1 MTSFPPSVRRWPEQP
16 ERLFVTGIGTDVGK
30 TVAAAILTQSLG
42 ADYWKPVQAGGLAH
56 TDAAEVRR
64 LVTHPGSSFHP
75 ERHRLQLAASPHRA
89 AAAEGVLIQAADFT
103 LPATPN
109 HLVVEGAGGLLVP
122 LAPGLLVA
130 ELVQHLGL
138 AVVVVSRHYLGSI
151 NHTLL
156 TLEALRQRG
165 IPVRGLVFNGPDDP
179 ITEAAILAYTDAPVL
194 LRLRQEPEL
203 TPQVVEA
210 YARQVQWQQTDS
222 VGPTVPPKPKPS

>member
-30 TVAAAILTQSLG
+30 TVAAAILTQALG
-42 ADYWKPVQAGGLAH
+42 ADYWKPVQAGGLEH
-56 TDAAEVRR
+56 TDLDEVRR

-89 AAAEGVLIQAADFT
+89 AAAEQVQIQPADFR
-103 LPATPN
+103 LPDTPN

-122 LAPGLLVA
+122 LAPGFLVA
-130 ELVQHLGL
+130 DLVQQLGL

-156 TLEALRQRG
+156 TLEVLRQRG
-165 IPVRGLVFNGPDDP
+165 IALRGLVFNGPPDEP
-179 ITEAAILAYTDAPVL
+179 TEAAILQHTPAPLL
-194 LRLRQEPEL
+194 LRLRPEAEL
-203 TPQVVEA
+203 TPPVVAA
-210 YARQVQWQQTDS
+210 YARQVQL
-222 VGPTVPPKPKPS
+222 

>member
-1 MTSFPPSVRRWPEQP
+1 MQRWPERP
-16 ERLFVTGIGTDVGK
+16 EQLFVTGIGTDVGK
-30 TVAAAILTQSLG
+30 TVAAAILTQRLG

-56 TDAAEVRR
+56 TDLDEVRR

-89 AAAEGVLIQAADFT
+89 AAAEGVLIRATDFQ
-103 LPATPN
+103 LPDTPN

-130 ELVQHLGL
+130 DVVQQLGL

-156 TLEALRQRG
+156 TLEVLRQRG
-165 IPVRGLVFNGPDDP
+165 IRVRGLVFNGPDDP
-179 ITEAAILAYTDAPVL
+179 ITEDAIRAYTDAPVL
-194 LRLRQEPEL
+194 LRLREETAL
-203 TPQVVEA
+203 TPQVVAA
-210 YARQVQWQQTDS
+210 YARQVQW
-222 VGPTVPPKPKPS
+222 PPADAPAPAASPNPNPG